1 MYVEMPE
8 YIQDMEELLTELE
21 MGREVDIERENEED
35 ETVGDDTRI
44 DVQERLDDFLLHVLE
59 EVVIDELVE
68 ICEEQE
74 QDLRLM
80 FSGFLRNDWV

>member
-1 MYVEMPE
+1 MPE